1 MKRSLSF
8 FVFSLAF
15 LFCLSVSAQQ
25 KKETKYYSIS
35 IPSEWIY
42 IPMDMP
48 GMMMECL
55 GFSNA
60 NSSNIGMLLVTE
72 VDVNPD
78 VMINNQFA
86 VETNPLFQNHE
97 RLGSIH
103 TTQFLGKSARACNFK
118 SSFMGQ
124 QYKGTIYC
132 FKEGGCTVCAIGT
145 YTNASTSKLPSIW
158 KTLKWKP
165 IKKKEDPRSLEEQVM
180 DFARNYTQQL
190 QQMGGLSMNG
200 ATMYE
205 LNFDRSR
212 KCLTYVIGVDA
223 VSIDMLN
230 ESTIDLLYSEYKKMG
245 PTLVK
250 SMGQESP
257 FIQRCIDAGYN
268 FEFKILDNN
277 KKQICLLFLTP
288 KDYR

>member
-35 IPSEWIY
+35 IPSDWTY
-42 IPMDMP
+42 IPMELP
-48 GMMMECL
+48 GMMVEGL
-55 GFSNA
+55 GFTNA
-60 NSSNIGMLLVTE
+60 NGSNIGMLVVTE
-72 VDVNPD
+72 VDVDPD
-78 VMINNQFA
+78 MMIDTQLSA
-86 VETNPLFQNHE
+86 QTNPLFQNLE

-103 TTQFLGKSARACNFK
+103 TTQFLGKRARACNFK
-118 SSFMGQ
+118 SNTMGQ

-132 FKEGGCTVCAIGT
+132 FKEGGCTVCAIGI

-190 QQMGGLSMNG
+190 QNMGGFSMNG
-200 ATMYE
+200 ATIYE
-205 LNFDRSR
+205 LNYDRSR
-212 KCLTYVIGVDA
+212 KCLIYVIGVDA
-223 VSIDMLN
+223 VSIDMFD

-250 SMGQESP
+250 SMGQESQ

-268 FEFKILDNN
+268 FEFKILDKD
-277 KKQICLLFLTP
+277 KKQLCLVFLTP
-288 KDYR
+288 NDYR

>member
-35 IPSEWIY
+35 IPSSWTY

-48 GMMMECL
+48 GMMMESL

-60 NSSNIGMLLVTE
+60 NSSNLGMLLVTE
-72 VDVNPD
+72 VDLDPD
-78 VMINNQFA
+78 NMIESQLA
-86 VETNPLFQNHE
+86 VKTNPLFQNVE

-103 TTQFLGKSARACNFK
+103 TTQFLGKRARACNFK
-118 SSFMGQ
+118 SNFMGQ

-190 QQMGGLSMNG
+190 QNMGGLSMNG

-205 LNFDRSR
+205 MNFDKSR
-212 KCLTYVIGVDA
+212 KCLIYVIGVDA
-223 VSIDMLN
+223 LSIEMLD
-230 ESTIDLLYSEYKKMG
+230 ESTIDLLYSDYKKLG

-250 SMGQESP
+250 MMGQESS

-268 FEFKILDNN
+268 FEFNILDKN
-277 KKQICLLFLTP
+277 KKQICKVFLTP

>member
-35 IPSEWIY
+35 IPSSWTY

-48 GMMMECL
+48 GMMMESL

-60 NSSNIGMLLVTE
+60 NSSNLGMLLVTE
-72 VDVNPD
+72 VDLDPD
-78 VMINNQFA
+78 NMIESQLA
-86 VETNPLFQNHE
+86 VKTNPLFQNVE

-103 TTQFLGKSARACNFK
+103 TTQFLGKRARACNFK
-118 SSFMGQ
+118 SNFMGQ

-190 QQMGGLSMNG
+190 QQTGGLSMNG

-230 ESTIDLLYSEYKKMG
+230 EYAMDLLYSEYKKMG

-268 FEFKILDNN
+268 FEFKILDKN
-277 KKQICLLFLTP
+277 KKQICKVFLTP

>member
-35 IPSEWIY
+35 IPSSWTY

-48 GMMMECL
+48 GMMMESL

-60 NSSNIGMLLVTE
+60 NSSNLGMLLVTE
-72 VDVNPD
+72 VDLDPD
-78 VMINNQFA
+78 NMIESQLA
-86 VETNPLFQNHE
+86 VKTNPLFQNVE

-103 TTQFLGKSARACNFK
+103 TTQFLGKRARACNFK
-118 SSFMGQ
+118 SNFMGQ

-180 DFARNYTQQL
+180 DFTRNYTQQL
-190 QQMGGLSMNG
+190 QKMGGLSMNG
-200 ATMYE
+200 TTMYE
-205 LNFDRSR
+205 VNFDRSR
-212 KCLTYVIGVDA
+212 KCLIYVIGVDA
-223 VSIDMLN
+223 LSIEMLD
-230 ESTIDLLYSEYKKMG
+230 ESTIDLLSSEYKKMG

-250 SMGQESP
+250 TMGQESP
-257 FIQRCIDAGYN
+257 FIQRCIDAGFN
-268 FEFKILDNN
+268 FEFKILDKN
-277 KKQICLLFLTP
+277 KKQICKVFLTP

>member
-35 IPSEWIY
+35 IPSSWTY

-48 GMMMECL
+48 GMMMESL

-60 NSSNIGMLLVTE
+60 NSSNLGMLLVTE
-72 VDVNPD
+72 VDLDPD
-78 VMINNQFA
+78 NMIESQLA
-86 VETNPLFQNHE
+86 VKTNPLFQNVE

-103 TTQFLGKSARACNFK
+103 TTQFLGKRARACNFK
-118 SSFMGQ
+118 SNFMGQ

-165 IKKKEDPRSLEEQVM
+165 IKKKEDPHSLEEQVM

-190 QQMGGLSMNG
+190 QNMGGFSMNG
-200 ATMYE
+200 ATIYE
-205 LNFDRSR
+205 LNYDRSR
-212 KCLTYVIGVDA
+212 KCLIYVIGVDA
-223 VSIDMLN
+223 LSIEMLD
-230 ESTIDLLYSEYKKMG
+230 ESTIDLLSSEYKKMG

-250 SMGQESP
+250 TMGQESP

-268 FEFKILDNN
+268 FEFKILDKD
-277 KKQICLLFLTP
+277 KKQLCLVFLTP
-288 KDYR
+288 NDYR

>member
-35 IPSEWIY
+35 IPSDWIY

-48 GMMMECL
+48 GMMMESL

-60 NSSNIGMLLVTE
+60 NSSNLGMLLVTE
-72 VDVNPD
+72 VDLDPD
-78 VMINNQFA
+78 NMIESQLA
-86 VETNPLFQNHE
+86 VKTNPLFQNVE

-103 TTQFLGKSARACNFK
+103 TTQFLGKRARACNFK
-118 SSFMGQ
+118 SNFMGQ

-190 QQMGGLSMNG
+190 QNMGGLSMNG

-205 LNFDRSR
+205 MNFDKSR
-212 KCLTYVIGVDA
+212 KCLIYVIGVDA
-223 VSIDMLN
+223 LSIEMLD
-230 ESTIDLLYSEYKKMG
+230 ESTIDLLSSEYKKMG

-250 SMGQESP
+250 TMGQESP
-257 FIQRCIDAGYN
+257 FIQRCIDAGFN
-268 FEFKILDNN
+268 FEFKILDKD
-277 KKQICLLFLTP
+277 KKQLCLVFLTP
-288 KDYR
+288 NDYR

>member
-35 IPSEWIY
+35 IPSDWTY
-42 IPMDMP
+42 IPMELP
-48 GMMMECL
+48 GMMVEGL
-55 GFSNA
+55 GFTNA
-60 NSSNIGMLLVTE
+60 NGSNIGMLVVTE
-72 VDVNPD
+72 VDVDPD
-78 VMINNQFA
+78 MMIDTQLSA
-86 VETNPLFQNHE
+86 QTNPLFQNLE

-103 TTQFLGKSARACNFK
+103 TTQFLGKRARACNFK
-118 SSFMGQ
+118 SNTMGQ

-132 FKEGGCTVCAIGT
+132 FKEGGCTVCAIGI

-190 QQMGGLSMNG
+190 QNMGGLSMSG
-200 ATMYE
+200 ATIYE
-205 LNFDRSR
+205 LNYDRSR
-212 KCLTYVIGVDA
+212 KCLIYVIGVDA
-223 VSIDMLN
+223 VSIDMFD

-250 SMGQESP
+250 SMGQESQ

-268 FEFKILDNN
+268 FEFKILDKD
-277 KKQICLLFLTP
+277 KKQLCLVFLTP
-288 KDYR
+288 NDYR

>member
-35 IPSEWIY
+35 IPSDWTF
-42 IPMDMP
+42 IPMDNP
-48 GMMMECL
+48 GLMLEYL
-55 GFSNA
+55 GFSNT
-60 NSSNIGMLLVTE
+60 SGSNIGMLLVTE

-78 VMINNQFA
+78 AMINNQFA
-86 VETNPLFQNHE
+86 IETNPLFQNYE

-118 SSFMGQ
+118 SNMLGQ

-165 IKKKEDPRSLEEQVM
+165 IKKKEDPRSLEDQVM

-190 QQMGGLSMNG
+190 QKTGGLSMNG

>member
-35 IPSEWIY
+35 IPSSWTY

-48 GMMMECL
+48 GMMMESL

-60 NSSNIGMLLVTE
+60 NSSNLGMLLVTE
-72 VDVNPD
+72 VDLDPD
-78 VMINNQFA
+78 NMIESQLA
-86 VETNPLFQNHE
+86 VKTNPLFQNVE
-97 RLGSIH
+97 RLGSIPPP
-103 TTQFLGKSARACNFK
+103 QFLGKRARACNFK
-118 SSFMGQ
+118 SNFMGQ

-190 QQMGGLSMNG
+190 QNMGGLSMIG

-205 LNFDRSR
+205 MNFDKSR
-212 KCLTYVIGVDA
+212 KCLIYVIGVDA
-223 VSIDMLN
+223 LSIEMLD
-230 ESTIDLLYSEYKKMG
+230 ESTIDLLSSEYKKMG

-250 SMGQESP
+250 TMRQESP
-257 FIQRCIDAGYN
+257 FIQRCIDAGFN
-268 FEFKILDNN
+268 FEFKILDKN
-277 KKQICLLFLTP
+277 KKQICMVFLTP

>member
-35 IPSEWIY
+35 IPSSWTY

-48 GMMMECL
+48 GMMMESL

-60 NSSNIGMLLVTE
+60 NSSNLGMLLVTE
-72 VDVNPD
+72 VDLDPD
-78 VMINNQFA
+78 NMIESQLA
-86 VETNPLFQNHE
+86 VKTNPLFQNVE

-103 TTQFLGKSARACNFK
+103 TTQFLEKRARACNFK
-118 SSFMGQ
+118 SNFMGQ

-190 QQMGGLSMNG
+190 QNMGGLSMNG

-205 LNFDRSR
+205 MNFDKSR
-212 KCLTYVIGVDA
+212 KCLIYVIGVDA
-223 VSIDMLN
+223 LSIEMLD
-230 ESTIDLLYSEYKKMG
+230 ESTIDLLSSEYKKMG

-250 SMGQESP
+250 TMGQESP
-257 FIQRCIDAGYN
+257 FIQRCIDAGFN
-268 FEFKILDNN
+268 FEFKILDKD
-277 KKQICLLFLTP
+277 KKQICKLVLTP

>member
-35 IPSEWIY
+35 IPSSWTY

-48 GMMMECL
+48 GMMMESL

-60 NSSNIGMLLVTE
+60 NSSNLGMLLVTE
-72 VDVNPD
+72 VDLDPD
-78 VMINNQFA
+78 NMIESQLA
-86 VETNPLFQNHE
+86 VKTNPLFQNVE

-103 TTQFLGKSARACNFK
+103 TTQFLGKRARACNFK
-118 SSFMGQ
+118 SNFMGQ

-190 QQMGGLSMNG
+190 QNMGGLSMHG

-205 LNFDRSR
+205 MNFDKSR
-212 KCLTYVIGVDA
+212 KCLI
-223 VSIDMLN
+223 
-230 ESTIDLLYSEYKKMG
+230 
-245 PTLVK
+245 
-250 SMGQESP
+250 
-257 FIQRCIDAGYN
+257 
-268 FEFKILDNN
+268 
-277 KKQICLLFLTP
+277 
-288 KDYR
+288 

>member
-35 IPSEWIY
+35 IPSDWTF
-42 IPMDMP
+42 IPMDNP

-72 VDVNPD
+72 VDLDPD
-78 VMINNQFA
+78 NMIDTQMA
-86 VETNPLFQNHE
+86 IQTNPLFQNVE

-165 IKKKEDPRSLEEQVM
+165 IKKKEDPRSLEDQVM

-230 ESTIDLLYSEYKKMG
+230 EYAIDLLYSEYKKMG

>member
-25 KKETKYYSIS
+25 KKVTKYYSFS
-35 IPSEWIY
+35 IPSSWSY

-48 GMMMECL
+48 GMMMESL

-60 NSSNIGMLLVTE
+60 NSSNLGMLLVTE
-72 VDVNPD
+72 VDLDPD
-78 VMINNQFA
+78 NMIESQLA
-86 VETNPLFQNHE
+86 VKTNPLFQNVE

-103 TTQFLGKSARACNFK
+103 TTQFLGKRARACNFK
-118 SSFMGQ
+118 SNFMGQ

-190 QQMGGLSMNG
+190 QNMGGLSMNG

-205 LNFDRSR
+205 MNFDKSR
-212 KCLTYVIGVDA
+212 KCLIYVIGVDA
-223 VSIDMLN
+223 LSIEMLD
-230 ESTIDLLYSEYKKMG
+230 ESTIDLLSSEYKKMG

-250 SMGQESP
+250 TMRQESP
-257 FIQRCIDAGYN
+257 FIQRCIDAGFN
-268 FEFKILDNN
+268 FEFKILDKN
-277 KKQICLLFLTP
+277 KKQICKVFLTP

>member
-35 IPSEWIY
+35 IPSSWTY

-48 GMMMECL
+48 GMMMEYL

-60 NSSNIGMLLVTE
+60 NSSNLGMLLVTE
-72 VDVNPD
+72 VDLDPD
-78 VMINNQFA
+78 NMIESQLA
-86 VETNPLFQNHE
+86 VKTNPLFQNVE

-103 TTQFLGKSARACNFK
+103 TTQFLGKRARACNFK
-118 SSFMGQ
+118 SNTMGQ

-132 FKEGGCTVCAIGT
+132 FKEGGCTVCAIGI

-190 QQMGGLSMNG
+190 QNMGGLSMNG

-205 LNFDRSR
+205 MNFDKSR
-212 KCLTYVIGVDA
+212 KCLIYVIGVDA
-223 VSIDMLN
+223 LSIEMLD
-230 ESTIDLLYSEYKKMG
+230 ESTIDILSSEYKKMG

-250 SMGQESP
+250 TMGQESP
-257 FIQRCIDAGYN
+257 FIQRCIDAGFN
-268 FEFKILDNN
+268 FEFKILDKN
-277 KKQICLLFLTP
+277 KKQICLLYLTP
-288 KDYR
+288 NDYR

>member
-35 IPSEWIY
+35 IPSSWTY

-48 GMMMECL
+48 GMMMESL

-60 NSSNIGMLLVTE
+60 NSSNLGMLLVTE
-72 VDVNPD
+72 VDLDPD
-78 VMINNQFA
+78 NMIESQLA
-86 VETNPLFQNHE
+86 VKTNPLFQNVE

-103 TTQFLGKSARACNFK
+103 TTQFLGKRARACNFK
-118 SSFMGQ
+118 SNFMGQ

-190 QQMGGLSMNG
+190 QNMGGLSMNG

-205 LNFDRSR
+205 MIFDKSR
-212 KCLTYVIGVDA
+212 KCLIYVIGVDA
-223 VSIDMLN
+223 VSIDMFD

-250 SMGQESP
+250 SMGQESQ
-257 FIQRCIDAGYN
+257 FIQRCIDAGFN
-268 FEFKILDNN
+268 FEFKILDKN
-277 KKQICLLFLTP
+277 KKQICKVFLTP

>member
-35 IPSEWIY
+35 IPSDWTY
-42 IPMDMP
+42 IPMELP
-48 GMMMECL
+48 GMMVEGL
-55 GFSNA
+55 GFTNA
-60 NSSNIGMLLVTE
+60 NGSNIGMLVVTE
-72 VDVNPD
+72 VDVDPD
-78 VMINNQFA
+78 MMIDTQLSA
-86 VETNPLFQNHE
+86 QTNPLFQNLE

-103 TTQFLGKSARACNFK
+103 TTQFLGKRARACNFK
-118 SSFMGQ
+118 SNTMGQ

-132 FKEGGCTVCAIGT
+132 FKEGGCTVCAIGI

-190 QQMGGLSMNG
+190 QNMGGLSMNG

-205 LNFDRSR
+205 MNFDKSR
-212 KCLTYVIGVDA
+212 KCLIYVIGVDA
-223 VSIDMLN
+223 LSIDMLD
-230 ESTIDLLYSEYKKMG
+230 ESTLDLLYSEYKKIG
-245 PTLVK
+245 PSLVK
-250 SMGQESP
+250 TMGQESP

-268 FEFKILDNN
+268 FEFKILDKD
-277 KKQICLLFLTP
+277 KKQICKLFLTP

>member
-35 IPSEWIY
+35 IPSSWTY

-48 GMMMECL
+48 GMMMESL

-60 NSSNIGMLLVTE
+60 NSSNLGMLLVTE
-72 VDVNPD
+72 VDLDPD
-78 VMINNQFA
+78 NMIESQLA
-86 VETNPLFQNHE
+86 VKTNPLFQNVE

-103 TTQFLGKSARACNFK
+103 TTQFLGKRARACNFK
-118 SSFMGQ
+118 SNFMGQ

-190 QQMGGLSMNG
+190 QNMGGLSMNG

-205 LNFDRSR
+205 MNFDKSR
-212 KCLTYVIGVDA
+212 KCLIYVIGVDA
-223 VSIDMLN
+223 LSIEMLD
-230 ESTIDLLYSEYKKMG
+230 ESTIDLLSSEYKKRG
-245 PTLVK
+245 PTLGK
-250 SMGQESP
+250 TKGRESP
-257 FIQRCIDAGYN
+257 FIQRSIDAGCN
-268 FEFKILDNN
+268 FEFKILDKN
-277 KKQICLLFLTP
+277 KKQICKVFLTP

>member
-35 IPSEWIY
+35 IPSDWTY
-42 IPMDMP
+42 IPMDMS
-48 GMMMECL
+48 GMMVECL
-55 GFSNA
+55 GFSNE
-60 NSSNIGMLLVTE
+60 NMSNFGILIVTE
-72 VDVNPD
+72 VDVDPD
-78 VMINNQFA
+78 VMIDNQFA
-86 VETNPLFQNHE
+86 AQTNPLFQNHE

-103 TTQFLGKSARACNFK
+103 TTQFLGKRARACNFK
-118 SSFMGQ
+118 SNFMGQ

-145 YTNASTSKLPSIW
+145 YTNTSTSKLPSIW

-180 DFARNYTQQL
+180 DFTRNYTQQL
-190 QQMGGLSMNG
+190 QKMGGLSMNG
-200 ATMYE
+200 TTMYE
-205 LNFDRSR
+205 VNFDRSR
-212 KCLTYVIGVDA
+212 KCLIYVIGVDA
-223 VSIDMLN
+223 VSIDMLD
-230 ESTIDLLYSEYKKMG
+230 ESTIDLLYSDYKKLG

-250 SMGQESP
+250 MMGQESS
-257 FIQRCIDAGYN
+257 FIQRYIDAGYN
-268 FEFKILDNN
+268 FEFNILDKN
-277 KKQICLLFLTP
+277 KKQICLLYLTP
-288 KDYR
+288 NDYR

>member
-35 IPSEWIY
+35 IPSSWTY

-48 GMMMECL
+48 GMMMESL

-60 NSSNIGMLLVTE
+60 NSSNLGMLLVTE
-72 VDVNPD
+72 VDLDPD
-78 VMINNQFA
+78 NMIESQLA
-86 VETNPLFQNHE
+86 VKTNPLFQNVE

-103 TTQFLGKSARACNFK
+103 TTQFLGKRARACNFK
-118 SSFMGQ
+118 SNFMGQ

-132 FKEGGCTVCAIGT
+132 FKEGGCTVCVIGT
-145 YTNASTSKLPSIW
+145 YTNANTSKLPSIW

-180 DFARNYTQQL
+180 DFTRNYTQQL
-190 QQMGGLSMNG
+190 QKMGGLSMNG
-200 ATMYE
+200 TTMYE
-205 LNFDRSR
+205 VNFDRSR
-212 KCLTYVIGVDA
+212 KCLIYVIGVDA
-223 VSIDMLN
+223 VSIDMLD
-230 ESTIDLLYSEYKKMG
+230 ESTLDLLYSEYKKMG

-268 FEFKILDNN
+268 FEFNILDKN
-277 KKQICLLFLTP
+277 KKQICKVFLTP

>member
-35 IPSEWIY
+35 IPSSWTY

-48 GMMMECL
+48 GMMMEYL

-60 NSSNIGMLLVTE
+60 NSSNLGMLLVTE
-72 VDVNPD
+72 VDLDPD
-78 VMINNQFA
+78 NMIESQLA
-86 VETNPLFQNHE
+86 VKTNPLFQNVE

-103 TTQFLGKSARACNFK
+103 TTQFLGKRARACNFK
-118 SSFMGQ
+118 SNFMGQ

-158 KTLKWKP
+158 KTLKWKT

-190 QQMGGLSMNG
+190 QNMGGLSMNG

-205 LNFDRSR
+205 MNFDKSR
-212 KCLTYVIGVDA
+212 KCLIYVIGVDA
-223 VSIDMLN
+223 LSIEMLD
-230 ESTIDLLYSEYKKMG
+230 ESTIDLLSSEYKKMG

-250 SMGQESP
+250 MMGQESS

-268 FEFKILDNN
+268 FEFNILDKN
-277 KKQICLLFLTP
+277 KKQICLLYLTP
-288 KDYR
+288 NDYR

>member
-35 IPSEWIY
+35 IPSDWTY
-42 IPMDMP
+42 IPMELP
-48 GMMMECL
+48 GMMVEGL
-55 GFSNA
+55 GFTNA
-60 NSSNIGMLLVTE
+60 NGSNIGMLVVTE
-72 VDVNPD
+72 VDVDPD
-78 VMINNQFA
+78 MMIDTQLSA
-86 VETNPLFQNHE
+86 QTNPLFQNLE

-103 TTQFLGKSARACNFK
+103 TTQFLGKRARACNFK
-118 SSFMGQ
+118 SNTMGQ

-132 FKEGGCTVCAIGT
+132 FKEGGCTVCAIGI

-190 QQMGGLSMNG
+190 QNMGGFSMNG
-200 ATMYE
+200 ATIYE
-205 LNFDRSR
+205 LNYDRSR
-212 KCLTYVIGVDA
+212 KCLIYVIGVDA
-223 VSIDMLN
+223 VSIDMFN

-250 SMGQESP
+250 SMGQESQ

-268 FEFKILDNN
+268 FEFKILDKD
-277 KKQICLLFLTP
+277 KKQLCLVFLTP
-288 KDYR
+288 NDYR

>member
-35 IPSEWIY
+35 IPSSWTY

-48 GMMMECL
+48 GMMMESL

-60 NSSNIGMLLVTE
+60 NSSNLGMLLVTE
-72 VDVNPD
+72 VDLDPD
-78 VMINNQFA
+78 NMIESQLA
-86 VETNPLFQNHE
+86 VKTNPLFQNVE

-103 TTQFLGKSARACNFK
+103 TTQFLGKRARACNFK
-118 SSFMGQ
+118 SNFMGQ

-190 QQMGGLSMNG
+190 QNMGGLSMNG

-205 LNFDRSR
+205 MNFDKSR
-212 KCLTYVIGVDA
+212 KCLIYVIGVDA
-223 VSIDMLN
+223 LSIEMLD
-230 ESTIDLLYSEYKKMG
+230 ESTIDLLYSEYKKIG
-245 PTLVK
+245 PSLVK
-250 SMGQESP
+250 TMGQESP

-268 FEFKILDNN
+268 FEFKILDKD
-277 KKQICLLFLTP
+277 KKQLCKLFLTP

>member
-35 IPSEWIY
+35 IPSSWTY

-48 GMMMECL
+48 GMMMESL

-60 NSSNIGMLLVTE
+60 NSSNLGMLLVTE
-72 VDVNPD
+72 VDLDPD
-78 VMINNQFA
+78 NMIESQLA
-86 VETNPLFQNHE
+86 VKTNPLFQNVE

-103 TTQFLGKSARACNFK
+103 TTQFLGKRARACNFK
-118 SSFMGQ
+118 SNFMGQ

-180 DFARNYTQQL
+180 DFTRNYTQQL
-190 QQMGGLSMNG
+190 QKMGGLSMNG
-200 ATMYE
+200 TTMYE
-205 LNFDRSR
+205 VNFDRSR
-212 KCLTYVIGVDA
+212 KCLIYVIGVDA
-223 VSIDMLN
+223 LSIEMLD
-230 ESTIDLLYSEYKKMG
+230 ESTIDLLSSEYKKMG

-250 SMGQESP
+250 TMGQESP
-257 FIQRCIDAGYN
+257 FIQRCIDAGFN
-268 FEFKILDNN
+268 FEFKILDKN
-277 KKQICLLFLTP
+277 KKQICLLYLTP
-288 KDYR
+288 NDYR

>member
-35 IPSEWIY
+35 IPSSWTY

-48 GMMMECL
+48 GMMMESL
-55 GFSNA
+55 GISNA
-60 NSSNIGMLLVTE
+60 NSSNLGMLLVTE
-72 VDVNPD
+72 VDLDPD
-78 VMINNQFA
+78 NMIESQLA
-86 VETNPLFQNHE
+86 VKTNPLFQNVE

-103 TTQFLGKSARACNFK
+103 TTQFLGKRARACNFK
-118 SSFMGQ
+118 SNFMGQ

-190 QQMGGLSMNG
+190 QQTGGLSMNG

-205 LNFDRSR
+205 MNFDKSR
-212 KCLTYVIGVDA
+212 KCLIYVIGVDA
-223 VSIDMLN
+223 LSIEMLD
-230 ESTIDLLYSEYKKMG
+230 ESTIDLLSSEYKKMG

-250 SMGQESP
+250 TMGQESP

-268 FEFKILDNN
+268 FEFKILDKN
-277 KKQICLLFLTP
+277 KKQICKVFLTP

>member
-1 MKRSLSF
+1 MKSSLSF

-25 KKETKYYSIS
+25 KKETKYYSIT
-35 IPSEWIY
+35 IPSSWTY

-48 GMMMECL
+48 GMMMESL

-60 NSSNIGMLLVTE
+60 NSSNLGMLLVTE
-72 VDVNPD
+72 VDLDPD
-78 VMINNQFA
+78 NMIESQLA
-86 VETNPLFQNHE
+86 VKTNPLFQNVE
-97 RLGSIH
+97 RLGGIH
-103 TTQFLGKSARACNFK
+103 TTQFLGKRARACNFK
-118 SSFMGQ
+118 SNFMGQ

-190 QQMGGLSMNG
+190 QNMGGLSMNG

-205 LNFDRSR
+205 MNFDKSR
-212 KCLTYVIGVDA
+212 KCLIYVIGVDA
-223 VSIDMLN
+223 LSIEMLD
-230 ESTIDLLYSEYKKMG
+230 ESTIDLLSSEYKKMG

-250 SMGQESP
+250 TMGQESP
-257 FIQRCIDAGYN
+257 FIQRCIDAGFN
-268 FEFKILDNN
+268 FEFKILDKN
-277 KKQICLLFLTP
+277 KKQICKVFLTP

>member
-35 IPSEWIY
+35 IPSDWTY
-42 IPMDMP
+42 IPMELP
-48 GMMMECL
+48 GMMVEGL
-55 GFSNA
+55 GFTNA
-60 NSSNIGMLLVTE
+60 NGSNIGMLVVTE
-72 VDVNPD
+72 VDVDPD
-78 VMINNQFA
+78 MMIDTQLSA
-86 VETNPLFQNHE
+86 QTNPLFQNLE

-103 TTQFLGKSARACNFK
+103 TTQFLGKRARACNFK
-118 SSFMGQ
+118 SNTMGQ

-132 FKEGGCTVCAIGT
+132 FKEGGCTVCAIGI

-190 QQMGGLSMNG
+190 QNMGGFSMNG
-200 ATMYE
+200 ATIYE
-205 LNFDRSR
+205 LNYDRSR
-212 KCLTYVIGVDA
+212 KCLIYVIGVDA
-223 VSIDMLN
+223 VSIDMFD
-230 ESTIDLLYSEYKKMG
+230 ESTIDLLSSEYKNMG

-268 FEFKILDNN
+268 FEFKILDKD
-277 KKQICLLFLTP
+277 KKQLCLVFLTP
-288 KDYR
+288 NDYR

>member
-1 MKRSLSF
+1 MKRSLSI

-25 KKETKYYSIS
+25 KKETKYYSIT
-35 IPSEWIY
+35 IPSSWTY

-48 GMMMECL
+48 GMMMESL

-60 NSSNIGMLLVTE
+60 NSSNLGMLLVTE
-72 VDVNPD
+72 VDLDPD
-78 VMINNQFA
+78 NMIESQLA
-86 VETNPLFQNHE
+86 VKTNPLFQNVE

-103 TTQFLGKSARACNFK
+103 TTQFLGKRARACNFK
-118 SSFMGQ
+118 SNFMGQ

-190 QQMGGLSMNG
+190 QNMGGLSMNG

-205 LNFDRSR
+205 MNFDKSR
-212 KCLTYVIGVDA
+212 KCLIYVIGVDA
-223 VSIDMLN
+223 LSIEMLD
-230 ESTIDLLYSEYKKMG
+230 ESTIDLLYSDYKKLG

-250 SMGQESP
+250 MMGQESS
-257 FIQRCIDAGYN
+257 FIQRYIDAGYN
-268 FEFKILDNN
+268 FEFNILDKN
-277 KKQICLLFLTP
+277 KKQICLLYLTP
-288 KDYR
+288 NDYR